1 MVKCPAHV
9 LADEVMR
16 TLEEFNRLPPEARLT
31 CIWEDGYHLASRLDQ
46 ESVMVKMYQ
55 VGDFFVEIRF
65 PGPDKFEVIHS
76 FRHSVFLLPYVDQ
89 IDLNALL
96 E

>member
-1 MVKCPAHV
+1 M
-9 LADEVMR
+9 ADNIMR
-16 TLEEFNRLPPEARLT
+16 TLEEFDRLLPEAKLT
-31 CIWEDGYHLASRLDQ
+31 CVWENGYHLASRLDN

-55 VGDFFVEIRF
+55 VGGFFVEIGFRSLNE
-65 PGPDKFEVIHS
+65 FEIIHS
-76 FRHSVFLLPYVDQ
+76 FRDPVFLLPYVDQ